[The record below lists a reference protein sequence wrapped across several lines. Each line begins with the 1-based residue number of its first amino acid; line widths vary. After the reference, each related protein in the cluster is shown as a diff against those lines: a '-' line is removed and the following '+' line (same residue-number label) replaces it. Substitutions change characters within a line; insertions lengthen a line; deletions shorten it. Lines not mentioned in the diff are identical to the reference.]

1 MAYTGKGFQYKNK
14 EDFAELD
21 DGKKAYYL
29 ARLYIRQDR
38 GGKSSLPY
46 KSRLFMC
53 VNYIKKQ
60 PREIMSVLYNYLT
73 DNVHDGLPLWK
84 IVPKAVLYDQQTRRK
99 NNTNKQVY
107 AQYSEGMLDEILS
120 DEKENKLV

>member
-1 MAYTGKGFQYKNK
+1 MGTGHPFPYKNK

-46 KSRLFMC
+46 KARLFSC

-60 PREIMSVLYNYLT
+60 DRATMSILYNYLT
-73 DNVHDGLPLWK
+73 DNTHDGLPIWK
-84 IVPKAVLYDQQTRRK
+84 LMPKAVLYDQRERRH
-99 NNTNKQVY
+99 TNKQVSY
-107 AQYSEGMLDEILS
+107 EEYSENMLDEILE
-120 DEKENKLV
+120 DNKT